1 MSDALLSLNAG
12 SSSLKFALYHA
23 GAEPALVAHGQ
34 IEGIGGAAHLIAR
47 DPAGATLTERHWP
60 EGERQTH
67 EDFLRVLLDWVD
79 AHLGTA
85 PLAGVGHRVV
95 HGGQD
100 FAAPV
105 LVDDAVLTALDRL
118 ALLAP
123 LHQKHSLTPIRAVAA
138 MRPGLPQVAC
148 FDTAFHHGHAAVVD
162 RVALPDEFVALGVRR
177 YGFHGLSYEYVA
189 ARLRQL
195 APALAAGRVV
205 VAHLGNGASLCAMH
219 DGRSVDTTMSF
230 TALDGLVMGTRC
242 GALDPGVILYLM
254 QERHMDAGQIEDLLY
269 RHSGLLGVSGI
280 SGDMRALVASD
291 DARARAAIDL
301 FVLQVARQTGA
312 MLAAL
317 GGLDGIVFTAGIGE
331 HTPSVRAA
339 VCERLAWLGIDLDPA
354 ANAAGE
360 GRISRD
366 ASRVAVWVIPTD
378 EEAMIARHASDTIR
392 AAR

>member
-23 GAEPALVAHGQ
+23 ETDLPLLAHGQ
-34 IEGIGGAAHLIAR
+34 IEGIGSAAHLIAR

-60 EGERQTH
+60 EGQRQTN

-79 AHLGTA
+79 AHLDTA
-85 PLAGVGHRVV
+85 TLAGVGHRVV

-100 FAAPV
+100 FAAPM
-105 LVDDAVLTALDRL
+105 LVDDAVLAALDRL
-118 ALLAP
+118 SPLAP
-123 LHQKHSLTPIRAVAA
+123 LHQKHSLAPVRAIGA

-162 RVALPDEFVALGVRR
+162 RVALPDEFVTLGVRR
-177 YGFHGLSYEYVA
+177 YGFHGLSYEYIA

-195 APALAAGRVV
+195 APGLAAGRVV

-242 GALDPGVILYLM
+242 GTIDPGVILYLL

-269 RHSGLLGVSGI
+269 KHSGLLGVSGI
-280 SGDMRALVASD
+280 SGDMRALVASG
-291 DARARAAIDL
+291 DARARAAINL

-339 VCERLAWLGIDLDPA
+339 VCERLTWLGIDLDPA
-354 ANAAGE
+354 ANAAGK

-378 EEAMIARHASDTIR
+378 EEAMIARHTSDTIR
-392 AAR
+392 AAH

>member
-23 GAEPALVAHGQ
+23 EAEPALVAHGQ

-47 DPAGATLTERHWP
+47 DPAGATLTERRWP

-85 PLAGVGHRVV
+85 TLAGVGHRVV

-123 LHQKHSLTPIRAVAA
+123 LHQKHSLTPIRAIAA
-138 MRPGLPQVAC
+138 MRPRLPQVAC

-177 YGFHGLSYEYVA
+177 YGFHGLSYEYIA

-195 APALAAGRVV
+195 APGLAAGRVV

-242 GALDPGVILYLM
+242 GALDPGVILYLL

-280 SGDMRALVASD
+280 SGDMRTLVASG

-301 FVLQVARQTGA
+301 FVLQVARQAGA

-317 GGLDGIVFTAGIGE
+317 GGIDGIVFTAGIGE

-366 ASRVAVWVIPTD
+366 ASHVAVWVIPTD
-378 EEAMIARHASDTIR
+378 EEAMIARHTSDTIR